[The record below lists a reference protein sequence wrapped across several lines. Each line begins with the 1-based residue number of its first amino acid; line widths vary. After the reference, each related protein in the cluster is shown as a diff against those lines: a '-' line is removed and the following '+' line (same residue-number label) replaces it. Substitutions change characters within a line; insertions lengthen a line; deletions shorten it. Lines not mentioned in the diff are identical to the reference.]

1 MDHKSHMD
9 MKRDLAINLIIS
21 SKCLNPFHLDI
32 CDFCYLFIFSF
43 ISSNIG
49 LLCLN
54 KRTNEGIVF
63 TSLIIVSLFQLQY
76 GYWYL
81 FVLLLDIKGKRI
93 WTWVYILAIIQS
105 HVTYYNEKLLL
116 VDSNHFELSLQNVY
130 KVGHKRIW

>member
-1 MDHKSHMD
+1 MFKGAILTVFFYLDSKSCYAFDVKDDYISGARFLPHHIYLYAIIGFDHKSHMD
-9 MKRDLAINLIIS
+9 MKRDLAIKLIILS
-21 SKCLNPFHLDI
+21 NCLNPFHLDI

-54 KRTNEGIVF
+54 RRTNEGIVF

-81 FVLLLDIKGKRI
+81 FCSIVR
-93 WTWVYILAIIQS
+93 YQ
-105 HVTYYNEKLLL
+105 
-116 VDSNHFELSLQNVY
+116 
-130 KVGHKRIW
+130 R